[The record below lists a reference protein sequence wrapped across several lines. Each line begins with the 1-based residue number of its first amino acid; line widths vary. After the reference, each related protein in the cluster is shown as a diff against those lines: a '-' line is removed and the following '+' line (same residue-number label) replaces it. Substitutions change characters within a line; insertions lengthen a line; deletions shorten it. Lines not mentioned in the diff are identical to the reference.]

1 MYSTS
6 ADYKTAIANT
16 SRQFTWS
23 GTITLKDGDT
33 IDLDTTNIAQ
43 GGISFNSELFDDDM
57 PSVGGTC
64 SAEVDITIITD
75 MDRFK
80 LYGATVEMTF
90 SLLID
95 EDNNTYEDI
104 PMGIYFVNEA
114 ERAGDKR
121 IKLVCYDAMSKFE
134 KEARVNTHGTPFQ
147 ILSLCCQQCGVT
159 LGDSEQYIE
168 DNFVNGALE
177 LTSYVGDN
185 NIATWRQCVGFVA
198 AILCANAVINR
209 DGELHL
215 VSDSTEEYGSID
227 LYSSKRFSADI
238 GDFCVGISGI
248 AATNPDTGKEIRIDS
263 IVQGAETKNIRYTLE
278 LGLNPLM
285 PIDDIEI
292 AQVIG
297 RIRGELM
304 HKYTTPFDASI
315 LSDPSF
321 DLGDHVNLYDLSGT
335 LIGYGVIAKISI
347 KSSGGMTITGV
358 GVFPDANSTNNER
371 LISSKENEVNWDSTY
386 YYDYKNSAAYTVMPG
401 TPVQVI
407 NLVYNTGEST
417 HVDFHGQ
424 VRATIEVSEQYDS
437 VSDTYTYDDV
447 VLTAKIMVDGEE
459 QSYHPRWTF
468 EDGVNTIDFLYFY
481 KAAQETTGT
490 ITVWLSITGGRA
502 NIAIGDSIGYV
513 CGANYKDDVVAVGIT
528 QNPTKTTFYVG
539 EFFDYTGMVVQAQLK
554 SGNVITITS
563 GCELTPAD
571 GSDVPDVDHRTPIT
585 AEVLYKDLNNNKW
598 VNNLTFIVRPENRL
612 RNIAYFCVK
621 DGSDRYVVLFNTEDM
636 EIINDS
642 ASKMLDKYSTIDPNY
657 SIRTSNAGVGFT
669 NGRYTVYGSG
679 ENIPYP
685 TTIRH
690 IIGQM
695 PTVGGYIEFYPENS
709 SSTTYHFYKVSCDT
723 TEDTPTREFLLDFV
737 APNTDVQP
745 LGDRYYQPGGGPRLN
760 YTGKM
765 CLMQS
770 WSVGGYDILAY
781 NAESNEVV
789 TLAQAAFSGSA
800 IYVSVV
806 VDEQD
811 KVLAFISTRG
821 QSIERDSTYAFKMVV
836 YDNGEIT
843 MFDITSNIGLPAW
856 FSTYNYTTYVRPR
869 LYYDPQADEILLY
882 VCYSKANQ
890 SNNAIETR
898 CFRFSMDG
906 HTYLGEVTLP
916 ETITVD
922 NRTVTLTGTTTSGIT
937 AYTIFNPFSNYGY
950 YDDEGNNKPY
960 PYIIG
965 YLSGNSSAPWNEVP
979 AEDDYSKLIF
989 IDNLYFNESD
999 GNVIV

>member
-80 LYGATVEMTF
+80 LYGATVELTF

-95 EDNNTYEDI
+95 EDNDTYEDI

-134 KEARVNTHGTPFQ
+134 KEARVNTNGTPFQ
-147 ILSLCCQQCGVT
+147 ILSLCCQQCGVI

-238 GDFCVGISGI
+238 GDFSVGIRGI
-248 AATNPDTGKEIRIDS
+248 AATNPDTGKDIRIES
-263 IVQGAETKNIRYTLE
+263 IVQGSETQNIGYVLE

-297 RIRGELM
+297 RIRSELIG
-304 HKYTTPFDASI
+304 KYTTPFDASI

-335 LIGYGVIAKISI
+335 LIGYGVIAKISL

-358 GVFPDANSTNNER
+358 GEFPDANETNNER
-371 LISSKENEVNWDSTY
+371 LISGKENEVNWDSTY
-386 YYDYKNSAAYTVMPG
+386 YYDYKNSAAYTVVAG

-447 VLTAKIMVDGEE
+447 VITAKIMVDGEE

-468 EDGVNTIDFLYFY
+468 VDGVNTIDFLYFY

-490 ITVWLSITGGRA
+490 LTVWLSITGGRA

-528 QNPTKTTFYVG
+528 QYPDKTTYYVG

-571 GSDVPDVDHRTPIT
+571 GSDVPDVETRTTIT
-585 AEVLYKDLNNNKW
+585 ADVLYKDLNNNKW
-598 VNNLTFIVRPENRL
+598 VNNLLFVVRPENRL
-612 RNIAYFCVK
+612 RNIAYFCVQNG
-621 DGSDRYVVLFNTEDM
+621 DSRYV
-636 EIINDS
+636 I
-642 ASKMLDKYSTIDPNY
+642 MLDVENKIILDNADTRMRDKYGYQDPNY
-657 SIRTSNAGVGFT
+657 SIRTSNAGVAFW
-669 NGRYTVYGSG
+669 NGHYAVYGSG
-679 ENIPYP
+679 ENIHHN
-685 TTIRH
+685 TTIRYGH
-690 IIGQM
+690 GQM
-695 PTVGGYIEFYPENS
+695 PTEGGYIDFYPENS
-709 SSTTYHFYKVSCDT
+709 SSTLFHFYRVHCDT
-723 TEDTPTREFLLDFV
+723 TEDEPTREYIGDFTMPSTSV
-737 APNTDVQP
+737 DP
-745 LGDRYYQPGGGPRLN
+745 LGYKSGVGGGEFMN
-760 YTGKM
+760 YRGKVCYM
-765 CLMQS
+765 LS
-770 WSVGGYDILAY
+770 WNNGANDIIAYYANEGTIETVAHTSWTNDPLCSSVAIDELDKSFTFLFSEYLWGDTPTFNMLVYSEGEAHLYD
-781 NAESNEVV
+781 
-789 TLAQAAFSGSA
+789 
-800 IYVSVV
+800 VSS
-806 VDEQD
+806 D
-811 KVLAFISTRG
+811 
-821 QSIERDSTYAFKMVV
+821 
-836 YDNGEIT
+836 
-843 MFDITSNIGLPAW
+843 IGLPSW
-856 FSTYNYTTYVRPR
+856 YSTWSSNTYLRSRVF
-869 LYYDPQADEILLY
+869 YDPDAGEILVY
-882 VCYSKANQ
+882 VCYTKGQYSGDM
-890 SNNAIETR
+890 ETR
-898 CFRFSMDG
+898 CFRFDMDG
-906 HTYLGEVTLP
+906 YTYLGEVNLP
-916 ETITVD
+916 NTITVD
-922 NRTVTLTGTTTSGIT
+922 GRTVTLNGSASSGIN
-937 AYTIFNPFSNYGY
+937 ACGIFHPLGNYGY
-950 YDDEGNNKPY
+950 YDNDGNNVPY

-965 YLSGNSSAPWNEVP
+965 YLTSGASIP